1 MKSSKIIITA
11 IFCIGSLFFA
21 SCKKFLD
28 QEPMSNPA
36 EVNFWKTAADAESG
50 VAGCYSLLRT
60 ALNSKTIAYYAY
72 GDLPTDEFS
81 AVGGEDAQDISN
93 LNLSI
98 GVPASADYRVM
109 YNLRRW
115 DNFYRAIDQASSSI
129 KNIPKIDFTTGQN
142 GATKNSLIGEAYF
155 VRAFSYFYMSRVWGD
170 VPLITTDVAAENAV
184 NLPRASKDA
193 VLAQCISDLKTAIP
207 LLQYGYSSTTNRAIR
222 ANRGAAWALLA
233 HIYAWQQNYTECVAA
248 TDSVITRGQYSLVDR
263 ATNYLSIYKGQSTE
277 GIFEISMNAQ
287 NEGAIN
293 GIARN
298 TTKAPYNTTN
308 VGNAVYTLSASALT
322 ELYSD
327 TTDLRRKNS
336 FAFLGTTDPI
346 CIKYA
351 NFQYT
356 TQNNIV
362 IPIAYN
368 NIIVF
373 RLADIKLLKA
383 EALAALNRFTE
394 AKSPLNEI
402 RAAAGLAEYT
412 GTDENLFKAV
422 IDERGRELF
431 LEGHRFYDLIRL
443 AKAKRIYAFGGN
455 RMTESQFLQGK
466 YYWPVDPT
474 LIALN
479 GMITQTPY
487 WASSM

>member
-1 MKSSKIIITA
+1 MKSSKIFITA
-11 IFCIGSLFFA
+11 TICIGSLLFA

-28 QEPMSNPA
+28 QEPISNPA
-36 EVNFWKTAADAESG
+36 EVNYWKTASDAESG
-50 VAGCYSLLRT
+50 VAGCYALLRT
-60 ALNSKTIAYYAY
+60 ALNNKTIAYYAY
-72 GDLPTDEFS
+72 GDLPTDQFS
-81 AVGGEDAQDISN
+81 AVGSEDGQDISN

-98 GVPASADYRVM
+98 GVPASADYRPM
-109 YNLRRW
+109 YGLRRW

-129 KNIPKIDFTTGQN
+129 RNIPKIDFTTGQN

-155 VRAFSYFYMSRVWGD
+155 VRAFSYFYISRVWGD
-170 VPLITTDVAAENAV
+170 VPLVTTEVAAENAV
-184 NLPRASKDA
+184 NLPRASKEA
-193 VLAQCISDLKTAIP
+193 VMAQCISDLKAAIP

-233 HIYAWQQNYTECVAA
+233 HIYAWQQNYTECLAA
-248 TDSVITRGQYSLVDR
+248 TDSVITRGQYSLVNR
-263 ATNYLSIYKGQSTE
+263 ASNYLSIYKGQSTE

-293 GIARN
+293 GIARY

-308 VGNAVYTLSASALT
+308 NGNALYTLNTTTLN

-351 NFQYT
+351 NFQYS

-373 RLADIKLLKA
+373 RLADIKLLQA

-394 AKSPLNEI
+394 AKAPLNEI
-402 RAAAGLAEYT
+402 RNAAGLLAYD
-412 GTDENLFKAV
+412 GTDDNLFKAI

-431 LEGHRFYDLIRL
+431 LEGHRYYDLVRL
-443 AKAKRIYAFGGN
+443 AKVKQIYAFGGT
-455 RMTESQFLQGK
+455 RMSESQFLRGK

-479 GMITQTPY
+479 SLITQTPF